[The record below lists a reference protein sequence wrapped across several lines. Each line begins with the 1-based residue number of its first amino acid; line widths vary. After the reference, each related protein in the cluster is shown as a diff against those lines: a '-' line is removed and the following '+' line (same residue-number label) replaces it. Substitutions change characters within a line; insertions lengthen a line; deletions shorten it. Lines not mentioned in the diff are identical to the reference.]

1 MFSWQDIIAVAIQI
15 EQNGEQL
22 YRAAAAEIKDPELA
36 AALAALAEDE
46 AHHQE
51 KFKQIAAAQ
60 PQGVP
65 GSALEKM
72 ARALLREMVAE
83 HSFSL
88 QSADLLTAQTVR
100 DIVTAS
106 IAFEQDTLL
115 FYEMIEQ
122 MASDRQAREI
132 LQQIAA
138 EEKRHILE
146 LQQWQARLREG
157 SVCIGISRR

>member
-22 YRAAAAEIKDPELA
+22 YRAAAAEIKDPELSSA
-36 AALAALAEDE
+36 LTALADDE

-51 KFKQIAAAQ
+51 KFKQIAADQ
-60 PQGVP
+60 PQGTP

-88 QSADLLTAQTVR
+88 QSTDLLTAQTVR
-100 DIVTAS
+100 EIVSAS
-106 IAFEQDTLL
+106 IVFEQDTLL

-122 MASDRQAREI
+122 MVSDDQARHI

-138 EEKRHILE
+138 EEKYHIE
-146 LQQWQARLREG
+146 ALQQWAAKLTA
-157 SVCIGISRR
+157 SADLIGADQK

>member
-22 YRAAAAEIKDPELA
+22 YRAAAAEIKDPELSSA
-36 AALAALAEDE
+36 LTALADDE

-51 KFKQIAAAQ
+51 KFKQIAADQ
-60 PQGVP
+60 PQGTP

-88 QSADLLTAQTVR
+88 QSTDLLTAQTVR
-100 DIVTAS
+100 EIVSAS
-106 IAFEQDTLL
+106 IVFEQDTLL
-115 FYEMIEQ
+115 FYEMIEK
-122 MASDRQAREI
+122 MASDQQARDI

-138 EEKRHILE
+138 EEKRHINE
-146 LQQWQARLREG
+146 LQQWETRLSQG
-157 SVCIGISRR
+157 MVAIGASQR